1 MANTY
6 TQLYIHLVFAVE
18 HRDKLIHPSFKD
30 ELMKYITGIIQNKG
44 NKLLA
49 INTMPDH
56 SHIFLGLNPKNAI
69 SDLAKEV
76 KVSSTDFIN
85 EKKWL
90 RGRFHWQEGYGAF
103 SYSHSQIDRVVKYII
118 NQEKQHKRISFKEE
132 YIKMLKAFEIKYED
146 AYLFKWFDDLK
157 Y

>member
-69 SDLAKEV
+69 SDLAKDV
-76 KVSSTDFIN
+76 KVSSTEFIN

-90 RGRFHWQEGYGAF
+90 RGRFH
-103 SYSHSQIDRVVKYII
+103 
-118 NQEKQHKRISFKEE
+118 
-132 YIKMLKAFEIKYED
+132 
-146 AYLFKWFDDLK
+146 
-157 Y
+157 

>member
-1 MANTY
+1 
-6 TQLYIHLVFAVE
+6 
-18 HRDKLIHPSFKD
+18 
-30 ELMKYITGIIQNKG
+30 MKYITGIIQNKG

>member
-6 TQLYIHLVFAVE
+6 TQLYIHIVFAVE
-18 HRDKLIHPSFKD
+18 HRDRLIRSLFKD

-56 SHIFLGLNPKNAI
+56 CYLLLGLNPKNAI
-69 SDLAKEV
+69 SYLVKDI

-85 EKKWL
+85 EKNRLK
-90 RGRFHWQEGYGAF
+90 GRFHWQEGYGAF
-103 SYSHSQIDRVVKYII
+103 SYSHSQIDKVVKYII
-118 NQEKQHKRISFKEE
+118 NQESHHKCISFKDE
-132 YIKMLKAFEIKYED
+132 YNKMLKAFNIKYKD
-146 AYLFKWFDDLK
+146 AYLFKYFDDLK